1 MNPVKP
7 YNVII
12 SNEPKTIEEII
23 AVAQGGSDVL
33 KDDLLL
39 FTTMN
44 DNILSFE
51 HQYNFNEKNNKGSL
65 IKIDVIDPDQL
76 FLSRFVGNSIKSLI
90 GNKLANSLQVD
101 KFKESVRKKE
111 VAEAL
116 KGVTLPVQNAANLS
130 IIQRDVQI
138 LAIQQEVTARLN
150 NTQVTELEK
159 EKAITFF
166 SDKYKNND
174 LAPSSIDSLITDL
187 GLSGVPEVPYP
198 YLFFYYGGGANKDDW
213 AGPIMA
219 QFTEANYNYSY
230 ESGQKSISLE
240 FTSTHEFLGFS
251 KLGLENMGKN
261 LRIDPN
267 YRLAFYTDRPQS
279 VNPRFLSN
287 VQGQAGKGVEK
298 IHDTIINVLEDYIK
312 KVTTQKA
319 NVLILLPD
327 FNLFFDKVKNDYFKV
342 VKPTQW
348 NTPYFP
354 TYNQYLGF
362 YKLFADMGFEVFSA
376 IPKDLTKF
384 TDDDLGKPVNNSKFY
399 DAQSYFFGPGGEELV
414 EEYEKASRGGL
425 FNAGSARTI
434 VAIGLRKKDDE
445 SIHAPL
451 QKVMSNIS
459 NVVTNVTPQ
468 ILVVDDYEFLTKF
481 KTHCDRFG
489 YKNIVKDPSYPLIIF
504 GDLELIQL
512 YFAGRIIY
520 EDRKLYTKVVAT
532 TTTGNQQATNT
543 QKANLAIQ
551 LKKRNILSSRDNIIF
566 NNPYIINIA
575 VPTFLQLSSKNIN
588 FTLPSDVF
596 TLNTNDIRGSLNRLG
611 VPILK
616 LGYAES
622 NILDIDVNIKD
633 YFNSILTK
641 IRFPKEQ
648 AELVFTGISP
658 DNLNLLNLVSKDG
671 QSKLVSVLENK
682 SLTLGNLVDELQSVL
697 VRDEKLQK
705 LNKSPQ
711 EKIKTLNEI
720 ITFLIKENLDNT
732 PAFNVILKLLG
743 KQDPHL
749 MYYDLLNE
757 MVKNTYQGVI
767 KTTPFFKLSKAPT
780 LLPPALLLIRE
791 SNFVPYDKT
800 NGIVDSIKG
809 FYNIMG
815 YKHIISK
822 TEVSTELFVVRHIN
836 VGGLP

>member
-1 MNPVKP
+1 MNPIKP

-23 AVAQGGSDVL
+23 AVAQGGSNVL

-267 YRLAFYTDRPQS
+267 YRLAFYTDRPQYVS
-279 VNPRFLSN
+279 PIFASN
-287 VQGQAGKGVEK
+287 VQGQAGEGVKK

-327 FNLFFDKVKNDYFKV
+327 FSLFFDKVKDDYFKA
-342 VKPTQW
+342 VKPNIW
-348 NTPYFP
+348 NSPYFP

-376 IPKDLTKF
+376 VPKYRSFFKK
-384 TDDDLGKPVNNSKFY
+384 DDLGKPVDNSKFY

-414 EEYEKASRGGL
+414 EEYENASRGGI
-425 FNAGSARTI
+425 FAGASRTI

-481 KTHCDRFG
+481 KVHCDGLG
-489 YKNIVKDPSYPLIIF
+489 YTNIVKDPSYPLIIF

-520 EDRKLYTKVVAT
+520 ENKKLYTKVVAK

-543 QKANLAIQ
+543 QNANLAIQ
-551 LKKRNILSSRDNIIF
+551 LKQKNILSERDRNIF
-566 NNPYIINIA
+566 SDDYITKIA

-596 TLNTNDIRGSLNRLG
+596 TLNTDDIRGSLDKLG

-682 SLTLGNLVDELQSVL
+682 SLTLGNLAGELQSVL

-822 TEVSTELFVVRHIN
+822 NEVSTELFVVRHIN